1 MEGGGVKL
9 GGEHRGEYEEA
20 ACRELQGAIGSLE
33 AALVSF
39 AGREGGIRGKVFART
54 TACLLNEPSAERF
67 PWEMPAQPQLRSDR
81 AAGPHGT

>member
-1 MEGGGVKL
+1 M
-9 GGEHRGEYEEA
+9 GEERGGEYEE

-39 AGREGGIRGKVFART
+39 AGREGGIRGRVFART

-67 PWEMPAQPQLRSDR
+67 PWEMPDKLQPRSAR
-81 AAGPHGT
+81 AAGPQGT